1 MKWRKRRN
9 IRKFFAIRNWK
20 WWKLYLLVQ
29 PMLSVARAEEE
40 MAEKEEALKAAME
53 NAEANAKKLTD
64 LEEQATNLIT
74 EKERLFADLQHES
87 ERLVEVEEKLA
98 YESNERQKLE
108 FALNE
113 AMEKLE
119 GEAHSAK
126 TYLERNNKAK
136 K

>member
-1 MKWRKRRN
+1 MGIIAQFQAYCKAHLERVEFKKKKDRIVGLAVLQRN
-9 IRKFFAIRNWK
+9 IRKFFAIRNWP

-98 YESNERQKLE
+98 YESNE
-108 FALNE
+108 
-113 AMEKLE
+113 
-119 GEAHSAK
+119 
-126 TYLERNNKAK
+126 
-136 K
+136 

>member
-1 MKWRKRRN
+1 MG
-9 IRKFFAIRNWK
+9 
-20 WWKLYLLVQ
+20 
-29 PMLSVARAEEE
+29 
-40 MAEKEEALKAAME
+40 AEKEEALKAAME

-74 EKERLFADLQHES
+74 EKERPADLQHES

-136 K
+136 KELDDATAKIDEGRELASKLEGEKAQKDRQIDA